1 MIKEKTKGYVLEKD
15 KKDFSK
21 LFNEKIRLIETIINV
36 KGWIEQASLNEE
48 NSAEIMNA
56 LVASLK
62 GAERIQEINLQLQEL
77 IKKEELEIILITE
90 RGIIKKIIEN
100 LKKGISPHAKLV
112 SDEFDKDIAALE
124 KLALKEARIK

>member
-56 LVASLK
+56 LSASLK
-62 GAERIQEINLQLQEL
+62 GVERIQEINLLQQALSKGEVKSILEKELKL
-77 IKKEELEIILITE
+77 IKKIMENLE
-90 RGIIKKIIEN
+90 RGINPK
-100 LKKGISPHAKLV
+100 AKLKI
-112 SDEFDKDIAALE
+112 DEFDKNI
-124 KLALKEARIK
+124 KSLKNYSFTIESLIK

>member
-1 MIKEKTKGYVLEKD
+1 MIKQKTNGYVLEKD

-21 LFNEKIRLIETIINV
+21 LFNEKIRLIETIIKV